1 MIDRQMQTM
10 KESLSF
16 QMLLGPGKCGQ
27 WHVGPLSKPSIKV
40 LPDERISPGQNIT
53 IECQGP
59 EKGLNFSLYK
69 SGELITSQVTESER
83 NRAEFPFFNVGLED
97 EGNYTCQYHRRGNP
111 FAWSEPSN
119 ATELVVRGQTYPKP
133 SISAVSTNVVS
144 PGGNIIL
151 RCASDYRHDAIYYLH
166 KDPPILYSAY
176 WNSEWGA
183 VVFQIANA
191 RISDGGTYTCSY
203 CLKPVYQQ
211 WCSYRSDPL
220 HPKPSIAVN
229 SDETLAEKGNVKI
242 SCKAEDNLLFLF
254 SLYIQVGADRQQRK
268 LTEKTATK
276 EAVFA
281 FDNAQEF
288 QGGLYQCRY
297 CYITDF
303 VEWCSDFS
311 DSRRINR
318 ISKVQ
323 NTSSYLLPDERIS
336 PGQNIT
342 IECQGP
348 EKGLNFSLYKS
359 GELITSQVT
368 ESERNR
374 AEFPFFNVGLEDEG
388 NYTCQ
393 YHRRG
398 NPFAWSEPSNATELV
413 VRGEKIGWVLVFPL
427 PSKSRSLLW
436 RRQELQGKI
445 TVLDWPANSP
455 DLNPIEN
462 LWGIAKR
469 KMRAIRLSNAEE
481 LKAAIEAFWSS
492 ITPQQCHRL
501 RASMPRRIEAVID
514 AKGAQTKH

>member
-1 MIDRQMQTM
+1 PEPSISVIPSPNVALGGNFYISCGSHHYKATFELFKGEPAIYVRSEKSSSYTVDFFISEAKLEHGGIYQCRYCLNR
-10 KESLSF
+10 LSCSNYSDEVHIKVT
-16 QMLLGPGKCGQ
+16 GKIL
-27 WHVGPLSKPSIKV
+27 LSKPSIKV
-40 LPDERISPGQNIT
+40 LPNERISPGQNIT

-119 ATELVVRGQTYPKP
+119 ATELVVRGQLYPKP

-144 PGGNIIL
+144 LGGKIIL
-151 RCASDYRHDAIYYLH
+151 RCASDYHQDVKYYLH

-183 VVFQIANA
+183 AVFQIANA
-191 RISDGGTYTCSY
+191 RASDGGTYTCSY
-203 CLKPVYQQ
+203 SAECVEEYHATSLHTILTVFY
-211 WCSYRSDPL
+211 L
-220 HPKPSIAVN
+220 HPDSSLSKPSI
-229 SDETLAEKGNVKI
+229 
-242 SCKAEDNLLFLF
+242 
-254 SLYIQVGADRQQRK
+254 
-268 LTEKTATK
+268 
-276 EAVFA
+276 
-281 FDNAQEF
+281 
-288 QGGLYQCRY
+288 
-297 CYITDF
+297 
-303 VEWCSDFS
+303 
-311 DSRRINR
+311 
-318 ISKVQ
+318 KV
-323 NTSSYLLPDERIS
+323 LPDERIS

-427 PSKSRSLLW
+427 PSKSHSLLW
-436 RRQELQGKI
+436 RRQE
-445 TVLDWPANSP
+445 
-455 DLNPIEN
+455 
-462 LWGIAKR
+462 
-469 KMRAIRLSNAEE
+469 EE
-481 LKAAIEAFWSS
+481 GTSFLVSVCTTSLKAGEMFPTLQPSCCLFTTFNNKSADIS
-492 ITPQQCHRL
+492 
-501 RASMPRRIEAVID
+501 
-514 AKGAQTKH
+514 

>member
-1 MIDRQMQTM
+1 VCLFVCLLVCLLNLYTCV
-10 KESLSF
+10 EEYHATSLHTILTVFYLHPDSS
-16 QMLLGPGKCGQ
+16 
-27 WHVGPLSKPSIKV
+27 LSKPSIKV
-40 LPDERISPGQNIT
+40 LPNERISPGQNIT

-119 ATELVVRGQTYPKP
+119 ATELVVRGQLYPKP

-144 PGGNIIL
+144 LGGKIIL
-151 RCASDYRHDAIYYLH
+151 RCASDYHQDVKYYLH

-183 VVFQIANA
+183 AVFQIANA
-191 RISDGGTYTCSY
+191 RASDGGTYTCSY
-203 CLKPVYQQ
+203 CLKPSNATELVV
-211 WCSYRSDPL
+211 RDPSL
-220 HPKPSIAVN
+220 SKPSI
-229 SDETLAEKGNVKI
+229 
-242 SCKAEDNLLFLF
+242 
-254 SLYIQVGADRQQRK
+254 
-268 LTEKTATK
+268 
-276 EAVFA
+276 
-281 FDNAQEF
+281 
-288 QGGLYQCRY
+288 
-297 CYITDF
+297 
-303 VEWCSDFS
+303 
-311 DSRRINR
+311 
-318 ISKVQ
+318 KV
-323 NTSSYLLPDERIS
+323 LPDERIS

-427 PSKSRSLLW
+427 PSKSHSHCKGGGEAPLSL
-436 RRQELQGKI
+436 RRGQQHGALQY
-445 TVLDWPANSP
+445 PFPPS
-455 DLNPIEN
+455 IE
-462 LWGIAKR
+462 
-469 KMRAIRLSNAEE
+469 IRLPKAVSSRIGCSVCLVVSCPCQFLWFVPKKVGDPCLGWTRCPTGPIPTLQFYDSMTAGLFQLLTQPAGAKLKHPQCWHSRRE
-481 LKAAIEAFWSS
+481 LFCRYA
-492 ITPQQCHRL
+492 
-501 RASMPRRIEAVID
+501 
-514 AKGAQTKH
+514 

>member
-1 MIDRQMQTM
+1 MSPVSVVDHLLCMQKIPASIINPWFSKPSITLTPTQQISTGM
-10 KESLSF
+10 NVSIECQGAESYLTFSLF
-16 QMLLGPGKCGQ
+16 KSNNLIASQEAEENRNATKFFFSEVRLEDGGSYTCRYHRIGFPFRWSESSDPMELVVTGKA
-27 WHVGPLSKPSIKV
+27 LSKPSIKV
-40 LPDERISPGQNIT
+40 LPNERISPGQNIT

-119 ATELVVRGQTYPKP
+119 ATELVVRGEKIGWVLVFPLPSKSHSLLWRRQELQGGLNFSLYKSGELITSQVTESERNRAEFPFFNVGLEDEGNYTCQYHRRGNPFAWSEPSNATDHTILTVFYLHPDPSLSKP
-133 SISAVSTNVVS
+133 SI
-144 PGGNIIL
+144 
-151 RCASDYRHDAIYYLH
+151 
-166 KDPPILYSAY
+166 
-176 WNSEWGA
+176 
-183 VVFQIANA
+183 
-191 RISDGGTYTCSY
+191 
-203 CLKPVYQQ
+203 
-211 WCSYRSDPL
+211 
-220 HPKPSIAVN
+220 
-229 SDETLAEKGNVKI
+229 
-242 SCKAEDNLLFLF
+242 
-254 SLYIQVGADRQQRK
+254 
-268 LTEKTATK
+268 
-276 EAVFA
+276 
-281 FDNAQEF
+281 
-288 QGGLYQCRY
+288 
-297 CYITDF
+297 
-303 VEWCSDFS
+303 
-311 DSRRINR
+311 
-318 ISKVQ
+318 KV
-323 NTSSYLLPDERIS
+323 LPDERIS

-436 RRQELQGKI
+436 RRQEEEGKHLLASVG
-445 TVLDWPANSP
+445 TTS
-455 DLNPIEN
+455 
-462 LWGIAKR
+462 
-469 KMRAIRLSNAEE
+469 
-481 LKAAIEAFWSS
+481 LKAGSEMKRDCIRKGILSF
-492 ITPQQCHRL
+492 
-501 RASMPRRIEAVID
+501 ASHVSRRVSQLDREKDSQDLALPEKLERD
-514 AKGAQTKH
+514 SQTKLIVRLLVLLAQYW

>member
-1 MIDRQMQTM
+1 VC
-10 KESLSF
+10 LF
-16 QMLLGPGKCGQ
+16 VCF
-27 WHVGPLSKPSIKV
+27 LSKPSIKV
-40 LPDERISPGQNIT
+40 LPNERISPGQNIT

-111 FAWSEPSN
+111 FAWSEPSNATELVVRGQLYPKPSISAVSTNVVSLGGKIILRCASDYHQDVKYYLHKDPPILYSAYWNSEWGAAVFQIANARASDGGTYTCSYCLKPSN

-211 WCSYRSDPL
+211 WCSYRSDPVQVYIKGENPSL
-220 HPKPSIAVN
+220 SKPSI
-229 SDETLAEKGNVKI
+229 
-242 SCKAEDNLLFLF
+242 
-254 SLYIQVGADRQQRK
+254 
-268 LTEKTATK
+268 
-276 EAVFA
+276 
-281 FDNAQEF
+281 
-288 QGGLYQCRY
+288 
-297 CYITDF
+297 
-303 VEWCSDFS
+303 
-311 DSRRINR
+311 
-318 ISKVQ
+318 KV
-323 NTSSYLLPDERIS
+323 LPDERIS

-436 RRQELQGKI
+436 RRQEEEGKHLLASVG
-445 TVLDWPANSP
+445 TTS
-455 DLNPIEN
+455 
-462 LWGIAKR
+462 
-469 KMRAIRLSNAEE
+469 
-481 LKAAIEAFWSS
+481 LKAGSEMKRDCIRKGILSF
-492 ITPQQCHRL
+492 
-501 RASMPRRIEAVID
+501 ASHVSRRVSQLDREKDSQDLALPEKLERD
-514 AKGAQTKH
+514 SQTKLIVRLLVLLAQYW